1 MGICNNIMRSQ
12 QGCYSF
18 GRRKP
23 IIDAVMKLRNVHEFP
38 ALGPE
43 AAPVPLPEQPVLSF
57 EAIKDT
63 IADGPGFEE
72 PVQEVRRERI
82 TLPLP
87 PKARRPYAKDGHNW
101 SCLEAITVVKY

>member
-1 MGICNNIMRSQ
+1 MRSQ

-18 GRRKP
+18 GRRKQT
-23 IIDAVMKLRNVHEFP
+23 IDAVMKLRNVQEFP
-38 ALGPE
+38 ALAPE
-43 AAPVPLPEQPVLSF
+43 APPPVLPEKPVLSF
-57 EAIKDT
+57 DTIKET
-63 IADGPGFEE
+63 IADGSGFEA

-87 PKARRPYAKDGHNW
+87 PKAHKPYVKEGHDW